1 MNTPENI
8 GRKLKLLVLGDE
20 GLDKTKAHQL
30 KKAGVLKSVGDG
42 IYVGAQHDF
51 GKVLDEYGMRLT
63 SMLFP
68 NAVLTHRTAY
78 EHKPMDGMI
87 FIGGK
92 YHYKRPIADGTA
104 SLTIVQ
110 GITDI
115 PERRDKLQH
124 EVITLKDKM
133 GEFEMLSS
141 TPELILLQ
149 HFEATKVNNIKH
161 LGATDLRKLW
171 RKVLHR
177 HDDDVKKTYKAIEKV
192 AEHAGRNAEYKRFV
206 RDIDNIINPGI

>member
-1 MNTPENI
+1 MNTTEKT
-8 GRKLKLLVLGDE
+8 GRKLKLLEVGKD

-30 KKAGVLKSVGDG
+30 KKDGELKSIGDG
-42 IYVGAQHDF
+42 IYVHANHDF
-51 GKVLDEYGMRLT
+51 AKVLEEFGMRLT

-78 EHKPMDGMI
+78 TRKPYEGMI

-92 YHYKRPIADGTA
+92 YHYKRPISDGEA

-110 GITDI
+110 SIAKI
-115 PERRDKLQH
+115 PEKFDRLQH
-124 EVITLKDKM
+124 EKVKLKDKM
-133 GEFEMLSS
+133 GSFEMLCS

-149 HFEATKVNNIKH
+149 HFEATKVNSLKH

-171 RKVLHR
+171 KTVLHR
-177 HDDDVKKTYKAIEKV
+177 HGDDEDKVYKAMEKV
-192 AEHAGRNAEYKRFV
+192 AERAERTSEYSRFV
-206 RDIDNIINPGI
+206 RDIDNIINPTL